1 MNFVTE
7 YMFFLDVCFVQ
18 YGGFDFSKKS
28 VTNNCKLFLSPYIE
42 VLALTLE
49 ILGLKKITLDI

>member
-7 YMFFLDVCFVQ
+7 CIFFLDVCFVQ

-28 VTNNCKLFLSPYIE
+28 VTNNWKLCLSPNIE
-42 VLALTLE
+42 VLALPLE